1 MRCLPLFVVL
11 SAMLL
16 VACEA
21 PPTQQQATSRAV
33 KRNCEARAK
42 AAGDEIRRQN
52 AQVTKEGN
60 AVNPDEQYRV
70 ETKASKTEKDTFKEC
85 MFKYSV

>member
-1 MRCLPLFVVL
+1 MRYL
-11 SAMLL
+11 LL
-16 VACEA
+16 VLVLLAACEA

-33 KRNCEARAK
+33 KRNCEAQAA

-52 AQVTKEGN
+52 AQVAKEGN
-60 AVNPDEQYRV
+60 AVDADEQYRV
-70 ETKASKTEKDTFKEC
+70 ETKASKAEKEMFKEC